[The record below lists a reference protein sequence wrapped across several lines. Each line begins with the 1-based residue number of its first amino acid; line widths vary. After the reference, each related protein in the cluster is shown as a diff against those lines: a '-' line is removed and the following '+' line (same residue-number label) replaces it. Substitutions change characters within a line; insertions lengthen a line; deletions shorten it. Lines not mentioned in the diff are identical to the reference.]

1 MELKQLKQELKEL
14 GFKVS
19 IKTQSYGRHAT
30 YIHKGMDEALTFN
43 VFTPERQVRWSP
55 LQKWQI
61 ANQVRLGVLRQR
73 ENIYGLCNLV
83 IN

>member
-1 MELKQLKQELKEL
+1 MELKQFKQELKAL

-43 VFTPERQVRWSP
+43 VFTPERVARWAP
-55 LQKWQI
+55 LREWQTT
-61 ANQVRLGVLRQR
+61 NKERLTELYK
-73 ENIYGLCNLV
+73 EEKIYGLTNLV
-83 IN
+83 N

>member
-1 MELKQLKQELKEL
+1 MELKQFKQELKAL

-43 VFTPERQVRWSP
+43 VFTPERLKRWTP
-55 LQKWQI
+55 LREWQT

-73 ENIYGLCNLV
+73 EQIHGLCNLV

>member
-1 MELKQLKQELKEL
+1 MELKQFKQELKAL

-30 YIHKGMDEALTFN
+30 YIHKALNEELTFN
-43 VFTPERQVRWSP
+43 VFTPERLKRWTP
-55 LQKWQI
+55 LRDWQT

-73 ENIYGLCNLV
+73 ENIYGLTNLV
-83 IN
+83 NT